1 MASRFEF
8 TFKTAIAVS
17 ISNLAV
23 SVIFSTLATHFDRLA
38 MLVYIS
44 IIVLILIGMTILYTL
59 SYSELS
65 RRAKRSRHRSV
76 HLSIRPETTDLQSPN
91 AVEAQSNRAVGFSV
105 PVINIEPLT
114 PSNDPDKPVTAPVDD
129 EKIQGPELEKVTAGM
144 KLDLK
149 DSLMENSSGR
159 LITPNSCSEN
169 RTHLKENKSQA
180 AHKSQM
186 ELMTVR
192 SAKVFATITAVYI
205 VCFLPCV
212 ILTVIVFGYGEE
224 FIITPKP
231 KLVEIIM
238 RYGNSV
244 FNFNFIIM
252 PVIYVSLSPQFSK
265 DFKQFANEM
274 RNMFSDV
281 SQSFRL

>member
-1 MASRFEF
+1 
-8 TFKTAIAVS
+8 
-17 ISNLAV
+17 
-23 SVIFSTLATHFDRLA
+23 
-38 MLVYIS
+38 
-44 IIVLILIGMTILYTL
+44 MTILYTL

-91 AVEAQSNRAVGFSV
+91 AVEAQSNRAVGLSV

-114 PSNDPDKPVTAPVDD
+114 PSNDPDKPVAAPVDD
-129 EKIQGPELEKVTAGM
+129 GKIQGPELEKVAAGM

-149 DSLMENSSGR
+149 DSQMENSRGR
-159 LITPNSCSEN
+159 LINTANSGSEN
-169 RTHLKENKSQA
+169 RTQLKENKSQA

-224 FIITPKP
+224 FIMTPKP

-274 RNMFSDV
+274 RNKFSDV
-281 SQSFRL
+281 SQSLRL